1 MRPAI
6 WGLIGLLAL
15 MPMATLADTM
25 YLTDSLPRNSDG
37 RDPEQLVIPDNSQ
50 AINSEVD
57 SKIVDLQDESAS
69 HQGMQE
75 QYRGSLPLSWI
86 AAAIGV
92 CLIAGFLLGMWWAD
106 YRSRQR
112 HGGIRIY

>member
-15 MPMATLADTM
+15 TPMATLADTM
-25 YLTDSLPRNSDG
+25 YLTD
-37 RDPEQLVIPDNSQ
+37 
-50 AINSEVD
+50 
-57 SKIVDLQDESAS
+57 
-69 HQGMQE
+69 
-75 QYRGSLPLSWI
+75 SLPLSWI